1 MAEFGN
7 PMKPKIVRTTRSW
20 IRDGFGAAEI
30 HEFLELKIEM
40 IGKSME
46 FMENRPNM

>member
-7 PMKPKIVRTTRSW
+7 PMKPKIVRSW
-20 IRDGFGAAEI
+20 IRDGFGAIVI

-40 IGKSME
+40 FGKSME